1 MLNLSMLASYDDEVC
16 VRCRS
21 EDEARRF
28 TSEMKLQYPNRC
40 KAWFEGETCWDRCEE
55 RGYIDYFPC
64 FNKSEDSGW
73 GLCWD
78 DDDYAESKGCA
89 IVEFRDIPDVLNL
102 DLGEIQ
108 ASDFTIDNLFS

>member
-1 MLNLSMLASYDDEVC
+1 MLNLSMLAHYDKEVC

-28 TSEMKLQYPNRC
+28 TYEMRLQYPNRC
-40 KAWFEGETCWDRCEE
+40 KAWYEGETNWNRCEE
-55 RGYIDYFPC
+55 RGYIDYFPYL
-64 FNKSEDSGW
+64 NKAEDSGW

-78 DDDYAESKGCA
+78 DDDYADGNGCT
-89 IVEFRDIPDVLNL
+89 IVEFCDIPDTLNM

>member
-1 MLNLSMLASYDDEVC
+1 MLNLSMLTSYNGEVC

-21 EDEARRF
+21 EDEAQRF

-40 KAWFEGETCWDRCEE
+40 KAWSEGETNWDRCEE
-55 RGYIDYFPC
+55 RGYIDYFPY
-64 FNKSEDSGW
+64 FDKPESAGW

-78 DDDYAESKGCA
+78 DDDYADENGCT
-89 IVEFRDIPDVLNL
+89 IVEFRDIPDTLKL

>member
-1 MLNLSMLASYDDEVC
+1 MLNLSMLTSYNGEVC

-21 EDEARRF
+21 EDEAQRF

-40 KAWFEGETCWDRCEE
+40 KAWSEGETNWDRCEE
-55 RGYIDYFPC
+55 RGYIDYFPY
-64 FNKSEDSGW
+64 FDKPESAGW
-73 GLCWD
+73 GLYWD
-78 DDDYAESKGCA
+78 DDDYADEHKCT
-89 IVEFRDIPDVLNL
+89 IVEFRDIPDTLNL